1 MPGNQGRSIPS
12 SLNGHGTPAIMSK
25 NAISNNMSVGLYCNA
40 LAFLR
45 AIVIKTI
52 AINITLMCSTTQKRA
67 MVFFITL
74 AIPSILSI
82 ILNPAF
88 SLVKY

>member
-1 MPGNQGRSIPS
+1 MPGNQGRAIA

-25 NAISNNMSVGLYCNA
+25 NAISSNMSVGLYCNV

-45 AIVIKTI
+45 AIVISII
-52 AINITLMCSTTQKRA
+52 AINITLICSTTQKRA
-67 MVFFITL
+67 IAFFITL
-74 AIPSILSI
+74 LMPPTLSI
-82 ILNPAF
+82 ILNPAS